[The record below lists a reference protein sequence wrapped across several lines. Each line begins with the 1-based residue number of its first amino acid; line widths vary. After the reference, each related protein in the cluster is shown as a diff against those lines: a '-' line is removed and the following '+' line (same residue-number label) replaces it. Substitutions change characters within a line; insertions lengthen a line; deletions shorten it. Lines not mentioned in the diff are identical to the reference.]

1 MDLALGFS
9 TAEDIRH
16 HELEEIDWFEDE
28 YVVISHTC
36 RTALTRIIS
45 PRAIWWSR
53 RGTKSRGVGFTS
65 AGIRL
70 YPADS
75 AQNPSML
82 SAPFIVAQ
90 SDLLMAIPRY
100 AAEKFLHAAPIAI
113 FPLPFAISPFTVK
126 IYSHKRGGQRG
137 ATKWL
142 KTALQSRCWQRTPGV
157 LTSKTELKIT
167 IAIVTVATKP
177 L

>member
-1 MDLALGFS
+1 MERKAGVLDLRLQELGYTRQIALK
-9 TAEDIRH
+9 T
-16 HELEEIDWFEDE
+16 
-28 YVVISHTC
+28 
-36 RTALTRIIS
+36 
-45 PRAIWWSR
+45 
-53 RGTKSRGVGFTS
+53 
-65 AGIRL
+65 
-70 YPADS
+70 
-75 AQNPSML
+75 PSML

-142 KTALQSRCWQRTPGV
+142 KTALQSPVLAENAGV